1 MILWVLIFGL
11 ERVACHVNYSHGA
24 HCQTVVPEVQL
35 DEKVRLIVAWIVNLV
50 ARFLEVLTVLLDPV
64 QQIEQL
70 MRLNTPSIFC
80 QF

>member
-11 ERVACHVNYSHGA
+11 ERVARHVDYSHCA
-24 HCQTVVPEVQL
+24 HCQTFVPEVQL

-64 QQIEQL
+64 QQVEQL